1 MHSRNTGHRLWLIL
15 MPGHA
20 WLRTCAGRQ
29 RSQRFVRAC
38 TLQLGASD
46 SFIRHIVR
54 SDFRDAGH
62 PLRRAPGPSVRRTP
76 VRGSRFA
83 DPRFYISPFDDH
95 TLTQGRD
102 QSSRALRGSSLN
114 PRSRT
119 PVPERFA
126 RETASRVSCFVCLR
140 SRVICDICKH
150 SIVRSRLR
158 RHALNMMRVRGAPG
172 LRVPVRYRSNDNR
185 QTTPVTGR
193 HSPRDAASAR
203 RRGVRARRPRP
214 PPRTGGRERVHRTGS
229 GRRARAG
236 RNTIPPNARAAT
248 PRRTP
253 WREHRAGAR
262 IAATEAACTRSKMH
276 NMWEVRMGGGRLGG
290 QLPIHRRELHPLG
303 TALARGSR

>member
-1 MHSRNTGHRLWLIL
+1 MADPDAWSRMAAHVRREAALSAVCESLHVAAWSIGQLYSSHRQIRL
-15 MPGHA
+15 P
-20 WLRTCAGRQ
+20 RR
-29 RSQRFVRAC
+29 
-38 TLQLGASD
+38 GASAPP
-46 SFIRHIVR
+46 R
-54 SDFRDAGH
+54 SWPFSSPHAGSR
-62 PLRRAPGPSVRRTP
+62 LAVRRS
-76 VRGSRFA
+76 VL
-83 DPRFYISPFDDH
+83 YIVPFDDH

-214 PPRTGGRERVHRTGS
+214 PPRTGRRERVHRTGS

-262 IAATEAACTRSKMH
+262 IAATEPACTRSKMH

>member
-1 MHSRNTGHRLWLIL
+1 MADPDAWSRMAAHVRREAALSAVCESLHVAAWSIGQLYSSHRQIRL
-15 MPGHA
+15 P
-20 WLRTCAGRQ
+20 RR
-29 RSQRFVRAC
+29 
-38 TLQLGASD
+38 GASAPP
-46 SFIRHIVR
+46 R
-54 SDFRDAGH
+54 SWPFSSPHAGSR
-62 PLRRAPGPSVRRTP
+62 LAVRRSS
-76 VRGSRFA
+76 VL
-83 DPRFYISPFDDH
+83 YIVPFDDH

-214 PPRTGGRERVHRTGS
+214 PPRPGPEDG
-229 GRRARAG
+229 
-236 RNTIPPNARAAT
+236 NACTEQGAEGAHGQAAT
-248 PRRTP
+248 PSRRTP
-253 WREHRAGAR
+253 EPPRPGERPGESIEQAR
-262 IAATEAACTRSKMH
+262 
-276 NMWEVRMGGGRLGG
+276 V
-290 QLPIHRRELHPLG
+290 
-303 TALARGSR
+303 

>member
-1 MHSRNTGHRLWLIL
+1 MADPDAWSRMAAHVRREAALSAVCESLHVAAWSIGQLYSSHRQIRL
-15 MPGHA
+15 P
-20 WLRTCAGRQ
+20 RR
-29 RSQRFVRAC
+29 
-38 TLQLGASD
+38 GASAPP
-46 SFIRHIVR
+46 R
-54 SDFRDAGH
+54 SWPFSSPHAGSR
-62 PLRRAPGPSVRRTP
+62 LAVRRSS
-76 VRGSRFA
+76 VL
-83 DPRFYISPFDDH
+83 YIVPFDDH

-236 RNTIPPNARAAT
+236 RNTIQPNARAAT

-262 IAATEAACTRSKMH
+262 IAATAPACTRSKMH

>member
-1 MHSRNTGHRLWLIL
+1 MEHRTALFVTSSDPTSETRGI
-15 MPGHA
+15 
-20 WLRTCAGRQ
+20 
-29 RSQRFVRAC
+29 RSAALLALQFAARRFA
-38 TLQLGASD
+38 A
-46 SFIRHIVR
+46 
-54 SDFRDAGH
+54 
-62 PLRRAPGPSVRRTP
+62 
-76 VRGSRFA
+76 RGSQIGFIYRV
-83 DPRFYISPFDDH
+83 PFDDH

-126 RETASRVSCFVCLR
+126 RETASRVVSCFVCLR

-214 PPRTGGRERVHRTGS
+214 PPRPGPEDG
-229 GRRARAG
+229 
-236 RNTIPPNARAAT
+236 NA
-248 PRRTP
+248 
-253 WREHRAGAR
+253 
-262 IAATEAACTRSKMH
+262 
-276 NMWEVRMGGGRLGG
+276 
-290 QLPIHRRELHPLG
+290 
-303 TALARGSR
+303 

>member
-76 VRGSRFA
+76 VRGSRF
-83 DPRFYISPFDDH
+83 RRSVLYIVPFDDH

-140 SRVICDICKH
+140 SRVICDICNC
-150 SIVRSRLR
+150 V
-158 RHALNMMRVRGAPG
+158 
-172 LRVPVRYRSNDNR
+172 
-185 QTTPVTGR
+185 
-193 HSPRDAASAR
+193 
-203 RRGVRARRPRP
+203 
-214 PPRTGGRERVHRTGS
+214 
-229 GRRARAG
+229 
-236 RNTIPPNARAAT
+236 NTR
-248 PRRTP
+248 
-253 WREHRAGAR
+253 
-262 IAATEAACTRSKMH
+262 
-276 NMWEVRMGGGRLGG
+276 
-290 QLPIHRRELHPLG
+290 
-303 TALARGSR
+303 

>member
-83 DPRFYISPFDDH
+83 DRFYISRSVRRPHAHARTRSVESCAAREFAESA
-95 TLTQGRD
+95 LTYTG
-102 QSSRALRGSSLN
+102 SGTVRAC
-114 PRSRT
+114 
-119 PVPERFA
+119 
-126 RETASRVSCFVCLR
+126 ETASRVSCFVCLR

-214 PPRTGGRERVHRTGS
+214 PPRPGPEDG
-229 GRRARAG
+229 
-236 RNTIPPNARAAT
+236 NACTEQGAEGAHGQAAT
-248 PRRTP
+248 PSSRTP
-253 WREHRAGAR
+253 EPPRPGERPGESIEQAR
-262 IAATEAACTRSKMH
+262 
-276 NMWEVRMGGGRLGG
+276 V
-290 QLPIHRRELHPLG
+290 
-303 TALARGSR
+303 

>member
-1 MHSRNTGHRLWLIL
+1 MADPDAWSRMAAHVRREAALSAVCESLHVAAWSIGQLYSSHRQIRL
-15 MPGHA
+15 P
-20 WLRTCAGRQ
+20 RR
-29 RSQRFVRAC
+29 
-38 TLQLGASD
+38 GASAPT
-46 SFIRHIVR
+46 R
-54 SDFRDAGH
+54 SWPFSSPHAGSR
-62 PLRRAPGPSVRRTP
+62 LAVRRS
-76 VRGSRFA
+76 VFIYRV
-83 DPRFYISPFDDH
+83 PFDDH

-236 RNTIPPNARAAT
+236 RNTIQPNARAAT

-262 IAATEAACTRSKMH
+262 IAATESACTRSKMH

>member
-1 MHSRNTGHRLWLIL
+1 MAAHVRREAALSAVCESLHVAAWSIGQLYSSHRQIRL
-15 MPGHA
+15 P
-20 WLRTCAGRQ
+20 RR
-29 RSQRFVRAC
+29 
-38 TLQLGASD
+38 GASAPP
-46 SFIRHIVR
+46 R
-54 SDFRDAGH
+54 SWPFSSPHAGSR
-62 PLRRAPGPSVRRTP
+62 LAVRRS
-76 VRGSRFA
+76 VL
-83 DPRFYISPFDDH
+83 YIVPFDDH

-214 PPRTGGRERVHRTGS
+214 PPRPGPEDG
-229 GRRARAG
+229 
-236 RNTIPPNARAAT
+236 NACTEQGAEGAHGQAAT
-248 PRRTP
+248 PSSRTP
-253 WREHRAGAR
+253 EPPRPGERPGESIEQAR
-262 IAATEAACTRSKMH
+262 
-276 NMWEVRMGGGRLGG
+276 V
-290 QLPIHRRELHPLG
+290 
-303 TALARGSR
+303 